1 MKVRQ
6 YYFRIYYSN
15 ASGII
20 RVYHSFRYES
30 PQARNRALS
39 ASLRAMCELSRD
51 VCEIVK
57 LSECVEL

>member
-1 MKVRQ
+1 MKVKQ

-30 PQARNRALS
+30 SQERNRALS
-39 ASLRAMCELSRD
+39 ASLRAMRERSCD

-57 LSECVEL
+57 PSE